1 MASVRV
7 KLKLPAIAKEFNASY
22 SQVIKPSG
30 VGYTLLTIIGTGSL
44 REQTWGRVME
54 MMRIP
59 EDLSESMFWP
69 ELEKLESNGMIRVN
83 GIIGPD
89 SHIGVAEFTELGRQ
103 AFDKGVITQRPE
115 EFHGTVVNYPAESS
129 ERYRKYSSERLCSP
143 EGFDQSRFDDIEPD
157 DGDIE
162 NKVVRDKS
170 EFNVGESMEVF
181 DVRINPGKA
190 VMCYEK
196 DVSVSMDPVT
206 GNFAMDAKGLDENF
220 AKSRFSAEDI
230 ISSVPARSFESFSKD
245 ASFTG
250 WRDSLPDWPS
260 MSFMLPADIRLGGHR
275 AVFVNGACC
284 RSEVHMD
291 VGDVLGCD
299 MMTIDSSES
308 GAEYCLVRRK
318 TAVEG
323 LEGTVSC
330 NLVVRRTVDG
340 ERIEEV
346 VRTLVQDMDISS
358 REGFERA
365 LTLAALVKSDDLSM
379 SLVRE
384 RLRVTADIITE
395 IKAIQNHRKDEWYK
409 IFKDIVE
416 EAIVDRGMTPREA
429 SDILAATKVPVS
441 GYTLTDHYASAGED
455 PLGTVDR
462 LFDLVS
468 NKAALVRGLH
478 AEEAMA
484 EMVLSCE
491 PLEGLGSSIGL
502 KASNLARNLGRL
514 KSCFGMASM
523 SEYAFDLDGFDA
535 DGREEVV
542 KAVSTFNRD
551 LRDVS
556 RYIPEA
562 RGLREIES
570 YSRFFNEMSSA
581 FKAMGG
587 NEDPAKA
594 DDRQFGIIMGVRLEN
609 YLSAY
614 ADGNGIGEKLV
625 SAYEQGRVS
634 NADYES
640 LNGFRKFR
648 NQCAHSI
655 QVDSIDK
662 SQRTEWMRVIE
673 NLNPDKKIPDKKGK
687 SKGGKR

>member
-7 KLKLPAIAKEFNASY
+7 KLKLPAIAKDFNASY

-30 VGYTLLTIIGTGSL
+30 VGYTLLTIIGTRSL

-89 SHIGVAEFTELGRQ
+89 SRIGVAEFTELGRQ
-103 AFDKGVITQRPE
+103 AFDKGVITQRPV

-129 ERYRKYSSERLCSP
+129 ERYRKHSSERLCSP

-181 DVRINPGKA
+181 DVRIDPGKD
-190 VMCYEK
+190 VMCYER
-196 DVSVSMDPVT
+196 DVGVSMDPVT

-220 AKSRFSAEDI
+220 VKSRFSAEDI
-230 ISSVPARSFESFSKD
+230 ISSIPARSFESFSKD
-245 ASFTG
+245 ATFTG

-260 MSFMLPADIRLGGHR
+260 MSFMLPADVRLGGHR
-275 AVFVNGACC
+275 AVFVDGVLC
-284 RSEVHMD
+284 RSEVHMG

-299 MMTIDSSES
+299 MMTIDSSGS
-308 GAEYCLVRRK
+308 GAEYCLVRRE

-330 NLVVRRTVDG
+330 NLVVRRAVDG
-340 ERIEEV
+340 GRIEEV
-346 VRTLVQDMDISS
+346 VRTLVQDMDTSS

-365 LTLAALVKSDDLSM
+365 LTLAALVKSNDIPT

-384 RLRVTADIITE
+384 RLRVTADIVTE
-395 IKAIQNHRKDEWYK
+395 IKAIQNHRKDPWYSS
-409 IFKDIVE
+409 FKDLVE
-416 EAIVDRGMTPREA
+416 EAIVARGMTPVEA
-429 SDILAATKVPVS
+429 SDVLAATKVPVS

-455 PLGTVDR
+455 PLRTVDS

-478 AEEAMA
+478 AQDAIA
-484 EMVLSCE
+484 DTVLSCE
-491 PLEGLGSSIGL
+491 PPDGLGSSIGL

-514 KSCFGMASM
+514 KSGFGMVSL

-542 KAVSTFNRD
+542 KTVSTFNRD

-570 YSRFFNEMSSA
+570 YLRFFNETSSA
-581 FKAMGG
+581 FRALDG
-587 NEDPAKA
+587 NEDPEKA
-594 DDRQFGIIMGVRLEN
+594 NDRQFGIIMGVRLEN

-614 ADGNGIGEKLV
+614 VDGNGLGEKLV
-625 SAYEQGRVS
+625 AAYGQGRIS

-648 NQCAHSI
+648 NQCAHSV
-655 QVDSIDK
+655 QVDGIDK
-662 SQRTEWMRVIE
+662 SQRMKWMRVIE
-673 NLNPDKKIPDKKGK
+673 NLNPDKKVPEKKGK
-687 SKGGKR
+687 PKGGKR